1 MVPICGGSGGWKR
14 WLRVG
19 ASRGCWWWFGYVV
32 GMEAGLVDA
41 AGGGFGYAMEM
52 AVELVEAAGV
62 GFGYAVE
69 LVVELHALA
78 GEGCPGCIASL

>member
-1 MVPICGGSGGWKR
+1 
-14 WLRVG
+14 
-19 ASRGCWWWFGYVV
+19 
-32 GMEAGLVDA
+32 MEAGLVDA

-78 GEGCPGCIASL
+78 GEGCPGCIASLWASLTPWWCFTYQL